1 MIRWTVPKCIAKFL
15 LSFPI
20 LTFPIIDILKHLV
33 LLTILAKL
41 HNNTIPAKTMPLP
54 FCDFDSFFFVFCHP
68 ATQTYLC
75 HELKSIEYMSVTLN
89 TQLEELMFSSQII
102 YTWRRLR
109 HQSKLYGVR
118 LAQVFPTSTS
128 PTCAVSLNIGG
139 RTIWACAPRRSRWS
153 NGWPRNTSRP
163 SRCRCSVARSCPRS
177 RIFPSP
183 RPTIPVSS
191 SSCGRSLSSPCR
203 ATRCPFSCCVTSL
216 T

>member
-75 HELKSIEYMSVTLN
+75 HELKSIEIDYVSHIEYPTRGADVFLADSRPRPHDERRQRGRRVDRLGRGHGHSGTLPK
-89 TQLEELMFSSQII
+89 TPLLPIAGC
-102 YTWRRLR
+102 
-109 HQSKLYGVR
+109 SKLATR
-118 LAQVFPTSTS
+118 LA
-128 PTCAVSLNIGG
+128 
-139 RTIWACAPRRSRWS
+139 S
-153 NGWPRNTSRP
+153 NQD
-163 SRCRCSVARSCPRS
+163 CPNLLHLQRE
-177 RIFPSP
+177 
-183 RPTIPVSS
+183 
-191 SSCGRSLSSPCR
+191 
-203 ATRCPFSCCVTSL
+203 
-216 T
+216 